1 MRLMWAALLACALAA
16 GFLTSGV
23 LQAAGEATMA
33 DYPKKTGRTLHTDAE
48 LAIARQNIERYPAA
62 ASIRDSV
69 VKAAEKWAD
78 WSDEGL
84 ASLIIPPQVPRAFN
98 ISFSG
103 CPVHGRE
110 AFKFGNYS
118 FSIDLNR
125 PFKVK
130 CPVGG
135 EEYPSNDFAA
145 FLATGMKDRSLLTG
159 PYPDDGWGWKKP
171 GEEKKYWFV
180 AYYNHWAYYNHVIP
194 AALNLSRAY
203 LLTGNPKYAHQ
214 AIILSDK
221 IADVYP
227 AMDHNKQSRYAAEFA
242 PTYTGKIVNMIWE
255 TNVGRNLSEA
265 YDNVWEAIDR
275 DQAAQKF
282 LGKTGAQMRANIEK
296 NLVREVIE
304 CVYSGRI
311 RGNFGMHQDTLLT
324 AAIVAQAGDE
334 TKVADYLLNNT
345 GGGMALEGYNYAI
358 ANYFTREGISC
369 RETAPGYCLIW
380 PTQLVSIADMMKR
393 FGISLFA
400 HEKVR
405 NIMVGLERMILLD
418 KFTPAT
424 GDSGGVTSGAVRVPA
439 ETARIGYREYQD
451 DAFADILRR
460 SGSGGPVFSTFD
472 DLFAE
477 QPPVPLAAKKKAP
490 PASDLMDSY
499 GLALLRSP
507 KQPASRRVAWS
518 LFYGPS
524 PGHGHA
530 DKLNIDLYALDHRLL
545 PDLGYPQF
553 AADDPE
559 PPGWSRNTVCH
570 NTVIVN
576 AKQQTTVEAGRART
590 FAASPT
596 VQLVEV
602 DAPNVYKGEAS
613 LYRRTLAMIEGRGYS
628 YGVDVFRV
636 AGGKQHDYSLHGP
649 DGDFSASRIDLS
661 PPQEK
666 GTLAGQDVP
675 YAFFYDDP
683 TFAEKGERQ
692 GYYRYR
698 GSGFSFL
705 TNVQRAAGSK
715 PWSADWRLRDDAE
728 KHVRIT
734 WLPQAEQTAFVCD
747 GKPPLRPDN
756 PEKLKYILSR
766 REGAQPLAST
776 FVSVIEPYE
785 GDARAEPTTLTRGA
799 GEDAVAIE
807 VKTPQGTDLV
817 AALGGKKAWAGGDA
831 RCTSRFG
838 VISADKRGALRR
850 AFVAGR
856 GEMSRSNWGLR
867 ATSEVSGRVVGV
879 DYSKRQV
886 AVRLAKDSAAAPA
899 ALPGS
904 VVRFSPP
911 AGGRVSCFFI
921 KSARRAGRD
930 LILTLTESPDA
941 GLVLVS
947 KVDDKAGIV
956 ETKTFLPQTD
966 VERYNGMTLADETG
980 RPVYQVVIAKESGA
994 RITVERLRGSGRAS
1008 LADTDNDGRTLGK
1021 LYEFGP
1027 GDAAEI
1033 AAVVHLERGG
1043 RLSYTVQ
1050 ANAPFQLALP
1060 MRDSDRLPS
1069 AQWQPDG
1076 SKARAVPVRRT
1087 DEGCAVVVSASAL
1100 GSGRGRLWTH
1110 R

>member
-1 MRLMWAALLACALAA
+1 M
-16 GFLTSGV
+16 
-23 LQAAGEATMA
+23 
-33 DYPKKTGRTLHTDAE
+33 DYPKKTRRTLHADAD
-48 LAIARQNIERYPAA
+48 LAIARQNIERYAAA

-69 VKAAEKWAD
+69 LKVAEKWAD
-78 WSDEGL
+78 WSDERL

-130 CPVGG
+130 CPVGS

-214 AIILSDK
+214 AIVLLDK

-227 AMDHNKQSRYAAEFA
+227 AMDHNKQSRYATEFS
-242 PTYTGKIVNMIWE
+242 PSYTGKIVNLIWE

-265 YDNVWEAIDR
+265 YDNVWDAIDR
-275 DQAAQKF
+275 DAAAQKF
-282 LGKTGAQMRANIEK
+282 LGKTGARIRANIEK
-296 NLVREVIE
+296 NLVHEVIE
-304 CVYSGRI
+304 CVYDGRI

-334 TKVADYLLNNT
+334 AKVADYLLNNT
-345 GGGMALEGYNYAI
+345 GSGITLEGYNYAI

-380 PTQLVSIADMMKR
+380 PTQLLSIADMMKR
-393 FGISLFA
+393 FGINLFA

-405 NIMVGLERMILLD
+405 KITVGLERMVLLD
-418 KFTPAT
+418 KFTPAI
-424 GDSGGVTSGAVRVPA
+424 GDSGGVTSGAVHARA
-439 ETARIGYREYQD
+439 EMARIGYREYRD
-451 DAFADILRR
+451 DAFADIVRG
-460 SGSGGPVFSTFD
+460 SGSDGPAFNAFD

-477 QPPVPLAAKKKAP
+477 PLPVPPAAKKKTP
-490 PASDLMDSY
+490 PASDLMDNY
-499 GLALLRSP
+499 GLAMLRSP
-507 KQPASRRVAWS
+507 KQAVAWS

-530 DKLNIDLYALDHRLL
+530 DKLNVDLYALDHRLL

-570 NTVIVN
+570 NTVMVN
-576 AKQQTTVEAGRART
+576 AKEQTTVEAGQART

-602 DAPNVYKGEAS
+602 DAPNVYKGEVS
-613 LYRRTLAMIEGRGYS
+613 LYRRTLAMIEGRDYS

-636 AGGKQHDYSLHGP
+636 VGGKQHDYSLHGP
-649 DGDFSASRIDLS
+649 DGEFSVSGIDLP
-661 PPQEK
+661 PPQVK
-666 GTLAGQDVP
+666 GTLAGPDVP

-683 TFAEKGERQ
+683 IFAEKGERQ
-692 GYYRYR
+692 GYYRYH

-705 TNVQRAAGSK
+705 TNVQRATAVGS
-715 PWSADWRLRDDAE
+715 WSADWRLRHDAG

-734 WLPQAEQTAFVCD
+734 WLPQAEQTEFVCD

-766 REGAQPLAST
+766 RAGAQPLAST

-785 GDARAEPTTLTRGA
+785 GDARTEPTTLTQGA
-799 GEDAVAIE
+799 GEDPVGIE
-807 VKTPQGTDLV
+807 VKTPQGTDLI
-817 AALGGKKAWAGGDA
+817 AALGGKKAWAESDA

-838 VISADKRGALRR
+838 VISTDRRGALRR
-850 AFVAGR
+850 AFLAGQGEILR
-856 GEMSRSNWGLR
+856 GGWGLR
-867 ATSEVSGRVVGV
+867 ATSEMRGRVAGV
-879 DYSKRQV
+879 DYARRGV
-886 AVRLAKDSAAAPA
+886 TIRLAKDSAAAPG
-899 ALPGS
+899 ALAGS

-911 AGGRVSCFFI
+911 VGGRASCFFI
-921 KSARRAGRD
+921 ESARRAGRD
-930 LILTLTESPDA
+930 VILTLTESPDA

-980 RPVYQVVIAKESGA
+980 RPIYRIAMAKESGA
-994 RITVERLRGSGRAS
+994 KITVERLKGTRGAG
-1008 LADTDNDGRTLGK
+1008 LADVDRDGRVLGK

-1033 AAVVHLERGG
+1033 ASVVHVERGA
-1043 RLSYTVQ
+1043 RLSYVVQ
-1050 ANAPFQLALP
+1050 ANAPFELVLP
-1060 MRDSDRLPS
+1060 LRGSERLPS
-1069 AQWQPDG
+1069 AQWQPEG

-1087 DEGCAVVVSASAL
+1087 DKGCAVIVSASAL
-1100 GSGRGRLWTH
+1100 GSGCGRLWLT